1 MGAATP
7 VAYAR
12 DPPHKAGTQPGP
24 GPGTR
29 RPAGGVRRDRV
40 SDQLSTDLASLK
52 IDRGAPAAGSGSRAV
67 RVLVWLAV
75 LGGLAFGGYRFGL
88 PAARAR
94 LLRPEVRLTEV
105 STFSQAQA
113 AVELTSS
120 GYVEAQLISR
130 VAPKI
135 PGRVA
140 AVHVRRGDRVEKGA
154 LLLELEQADREAAI
168 NAARA
173 RVLSA
178 QARVATARATLSETA
193 QQARRQ
199 RTLAGQGVAPAA
211 TAEDLEAREGS
222 LTESQRAAE
231 AEVKA
236 AQAEVKTLEVDMRSM
251 RVFAPISGTVLN
263 EPPEVGELVGTDIG
277 GGRDKVIELADFSTL
292 MVETD
297 VPESRLHMVKAGS
310 PCEITLEAFPGK
322 RYRGEA
328 VEISPRVSRAK
339 ATVEVKVKFVDASD
353 EVLPDMSARV
363 SFLTKE
369 LDAAALQEKPKV
381 LVPAS
386 ALVDRGGSKV
396 VYALEGERVR
406 IKAVSVGQELPGGFE
421 LLQGPAPGTR
431 LVSEPSPELVD
442 GQEVKEQ
449 SGS

>member
-1 MGAATP
+1 M
-7 VAYAR
+7 
-12 DPPHKAGTQPGP
+12 
-24 GPGTR
+24 
-29 RPAGGVRRDRV
+29 
-40 SDQLSTDLASLK
+40 SDQLSSDLASLK
-52 IDRGAPAAGSGSRAV
+52 IDRSTPSSSSGSGGKLLRA
-67 RVLVWLAV
+67 LLWIGV
-75 LGGLAFGGYRFGL
+75 LGGVSFAGYRYAL
-88 PAARAR
+88 PAAKVR
-94 LLRPEVRLTEV
+94 LLRTEVRLTEV
-105 STFSQAQA
+105 TTFSQSQA

-120 GYVEAQLISR
+120 GYVEAQLVSR

-140 AVHVRRGDRVEKGA
+140 AVHVRQGDRVEQGA

-168 NAARA
+168 NAARMRMLA
-173 RVLSA
+173 A
-178 QARVATARATLSETA
+178 QARVATAHATLSETA

-199 RTLAGQGVAPAA
+199 RTLAAQGVAPAA
-211 TAEDLEAREGS
+211 TAEDLEARQGS
-222 LTESQRAAE
+222 LTESLRASE

-236 AQAEVKTLEVDMRSM
+236 SQAEVKTLEVDMRSM
-251 RVFAPISGTVLN
+251 RVFAPIAGTVLN

-297 VPESRLHMVKAGS
+297 VPEARLHMVKIGS
-310 PCEITLEAFPGK
+310 PCEITLEAFPGR

-339 ATVEVKVKFVDASD
+339 ATVEVKVKFVDAAT

-363 SFLTKE
+363 SFLTRE
-369 LDAAALQEKPKV
+369 LDQAAMQEKPKV

-386 ALVDRGGSKV
+386 ALFDRAGAKM
-396 VYALEGERVR
+396 VYVLDGERVR
-406 IKAVSVGQELPGGFE
+406 MQPVSLGPALPGGFE

-431 LVSEPSPELVD
+431 LVAEPSTELVD
-442 GQEVKEQ
+442 GQEVKEK

>member
-1 MGAATP
+1 
-7 VAYAR
+7 
-12 DPPHKAGTQPGP
+12 
-24 GPGTR
+24 
-29 RPAGGVRRDRV
+29 V
-40 SDQLSTDLASLK
+40 SDQLSSDLASLK
-52 IDRGAPAAGSGSRAV
+52 IDRSTSSPGSGSGARAV
-67 RVLVWLAV
+67 RALLWLAV
-75 LGGLAFGGYRFGL
+75 VGGLGFAGYRFAL
-88 PAARAR
+88 PAAKAR

-105 STFSQAQA
+105 STFSQSQA
-113 AVELTSS
+113 SVELTSS
-120 GYVEAQLISR
+120 GYVEAQLVSR

-140 AVHVRRGDRVEKGA
+140 AVHVRQGDRVEQGT

-168 NAARA
+168 QAARMRMLA
-173 RVLSA
+173 A
-178 QARVATARATLSETA
+178 QAHVATAHATLSETA
-193 QQARRQ
+193 LQARRQ
-199 RTLAGQGVAPAA
+199 RALATQGVAPAA
-211 TAEDLEAREGS
+211 AAEDLEARQGS
-222 LTESQRAAE
+222 LTQSLRAAE

-251 RVFAPISGTVLN
+251 RVFAPITGTVLN

-297 VPESRLHMVKAGS
+297 VPEARLHMVKVGS
-310 PCEITLEAFPGK
+310 PCEITLEAFPGR

-339 ATVEVKVKFVDASD
+339 ATVEVKVKFVDDATD
-353 EVLPDMSARV
+353 VLPDMSARV
-363 SFLTKE
+363 SFLTRE
-369 LDAAALQEKPKV
+369 LDQAAMQEKPKV

-386 ALVDRGGSKV
+386 ALVDRAGAKV
-396 VYALEGERVR
+396 VYVLDGERVR
-406 IKAVSVGQELPGGFE
+406 MQPVALGPALPGGFE

-431 LVSEPSPELVD
+431 LVSEPSKDLVD